1 MRKILFFLIFFTS
14 SCSTTESL
22 IPDFFPDFVTKYFVE
37 EDKAYSGL
45 PNYIPGSKIDLIWEV
60 NFSSESEDAY
70 SFLNIFKFNDEIFI
84 PTHDKKIHIISSE
97 SGVVEKS
104 IDTKLDIFSG
114 LVVDSELIYFGSKQD
129 TVTAIKR
136 SDNTILWQRIM
147 SSEVMAISKT
157 VNNIIYV
164 RTNDS
169 NISAIDINTGK
180 FLWINSQISADLS
193 IRGSSEPI
201 ISDNKVYSGFEDGRI
216 AAYNA
221 LNGDIIWQSQL
232 SGIRAETVIDRLND
246 IDGSMIVDK
255 GILYAISY
263 QGSVAAL
270 DSFSGQILWSREASS
285 IDGLGT
291 NYDNIFYTD
300 DNGILW
306 CLDKYSGRPVW
317 KQDSFK
323 KRLIGA
329 PIFLNDFI
337 LVGDIEN
344 YIHII
349 NADDGTIS
357 GRIQLKNSIQSIYTE
372 SNTIFLLDKDFNLNK
387 YEINSI
393 SQVEK

>member
-136 SDNTILWQRIM
+136 SDNTIFWQRIM

-255 GILYAISY
+255 GVLYAISY

-349 NADDGTIS
+349 NADDGTIA
-357 GRIQLKNSIQSIYTE
+357 GRIQLKNSIQSIFTE
-372 SNTIFLLDKDFNLNK
+372 SNFIFLLDKGFNLNK

-393 SQVEK
+393 SQIEK

>member
-22 IPDFFPDFVTKYFVE
+22 LPNFIPDFVTNYFKKEVKVYE
-37 EDKAYSGL
+37 EL
-45 PNYIPGSKIDLIWEV
+45 PNYIQGSEIDLIWETQ
-60 NFSSESEDAY
+60 FSSESDDTY
-70 SFLNIFKFNDEIFI
+70 SFLNIFKLNNEIFI
-84 PTHDKKIHIISSE
+84 PAHDKKIYVISSE
-97 SGVVEKS
+97 SGALEKS
-104 IDTKLDIFSG
+104 IDTKLDIFTG
-114 LVVDSELIYFGSKQD
+114 LIVDSESIYFGSKQD

-136 SDNTILWQRIM
+136 SDNTTLWQRIM
-147 SSEVMAISKT
+147 SSEVMSISKI

-169 NISAIDINTGK
+169 NITAIDTNTGK
-180 FLWINSQISADLS
+180 FLWINSQIPADLS

-216 AAYNA
+216 AAYNS

-232 SGIRAETVIDRLND
+232 SGIKTETVIDRLND

-255 GILYAISY
+255 GVLYAISY
-263 QGSVAAL
+263 QGSIAAL

-285 IDGLGT
+285 IDGISG

-300 DNGILW
+300 DDGVLW
-306 CLDKYSGRPVW
+306 CLEKYSGRPLW
-317 KQDSFK
+317 KQDKFS
-323 KRLIGA
+323 KRLIGT

-337 LVGDIEN
+337 LVGDVEN

-357 GRIQLKNSIQSIYTE
+357 GRIKLKSSMQSIYVE
-372 SNTIFLLDKDFNLNK
+372 YDSIFVLDKEFNLYK
-387 YEINSI
+387 YKVNRI
-393 SQVEK
+393 SQIEK

>member
-14 SCSTTESL
+14 SCSTTQSL
-22 IPDFFPDFVTKYFVE
+22 LPNFIPDFITNYFE
-37 EDKAYSGL
+37 EEIKIYSDL
-45 PNYIPGSKIDLIWEV
+45 PNYIPDSKIDLIWEV
-60 NFSSESEDAY
+60 KFSSELEDAY
-70 SFLNIFKFNDEIFI
+70 SFLNIFKFNDELFV
-84 PTHDKKIHIISSE
+84 PTHNKKIHVISSE
-97 SGVVEKS
+97 SGILEGS

-129 TVTAIKR
+129 TVTAMKR
-136 SDNTILWQRIM
+136 SDDTILWQRIM
-147 SSEVMAISKT
+147 SSEVMSISKV

-180 FLWINSQISADLS
+180 FLWINSQVSADLS
-193 IRGSSEPI
+193 IRGSSETI

-216 AAYNA
+216 AAYDA
-221 LNGDIIWQSQL
+221 QNGDIIWQSQL
-232 SGIRAETVIDRLND
+232 SGIKTETVIDRLND
-246 IDGSMIVDK
+246 IDGAMIVDK
-255 GILYAISY
+255 GVLYAISY
-263 QGSVAAL
+263 QGSIAAL

-285 IDGLGT
+285 IDGLST

-306 CLDKYSGRPVW
+306 CLEKYSGRPVW
-317 KQDSFK
+317 KQDNFK
-323 KRLIGA
+323 KRLIGT

-357 GRIQLKNSIQSIYTE
+357 GRIQLKSSIQSIYAE
-372 SNTIFLLDKDFNLNK
+372 FDSIFVLDKDFNLNK
-387 YEINSI
+387 YKINRI
-393 SQVEK
+393 SQIEE

>member
-1 MRKILFFLIFFTS
+1 MRKILFFLIFFTG

-22 IPDFFPDFVTKYFVE
+22 LPNFVTKYFE
-37 EDKAYSGL
+37 EEAKIYSDL
-45 PNYIPGSKIDLIWEV
+45 PSYISGSKVDLIWEV
-60 NFSSESEDAY
+60 KFASESEDAY
-70 SFLNIFKFNDEIFI
+70 SFLDIFKFNDEIFI
-84 PTHDKKIHIISSE
+84 PTYDKKIYVISSE
-97 SGVVEKS
+97 SGAVEKS
-104 IDTKLDIFSG
+104 IDTELDIFSG

-129 TVTAIKR
+129 TVSAIKHT
-136 SDNTILWQRIM
+136 DNTILWQRIM
-147 SSEVMAISKT
+147 SSEVMSISKI

-180 FLWINSQISADLS
+180 FLWINSQLSADLS

-221 LNGDIIWQSQL
+221 LNGDIVWQSQL
-232 SGIRAETVIDRLND
+232 SGIKAETLIDRLND
-246 IDGSMIVDK
+246 IDGSMVVDK
-255 GILYAISY
+255 GVLYAISY
-263 QGSVAAL
+263 QGSIAAL

-285 IDGLGT
+285 IDGLSAS
-291 NYDNIFYTD
+291 YDNIFYTD
-300 DNGILW
+300 DDGILW
-306 CLDKYSGRPVW
+306 CLEKYSGRPVW
-317 KQDSFK
+317 KQDSLK
-323 KRLIGA
+323 KRLIGT

-357 GRIQLKNSIQSIYTE
+357 GRIQLKNPIQSIYAE
-372 SNTIFLLDKDFNLNK
+372 FDSIFVLDKDFNLNK
-387 YEINSI
+387 YKINRI
-393 SQVEK
+393 LQIEK

>member
-22 IPDFFPDFVTKYFVE
+22 LPNFIPDFVTNYFKKEVKVYE
-37 EDKAYSGL
+37 EL
-45 PNYIPGSKIDLIWEV
+45 PNYIQGSEIDLIWETQ
-60 NFSSESEDAY
+60 FSSESDDTY
-70 SFLNIFKFNDEIFI
+70 SFLNIFKLNNEIFI
-84 PTHDKKIHIISSE
+84 PAHDKKIYVISSE
-97 SGVVEKS
+97 SGALEKS
-104 IDTKLDIFSG
+104 IDTKLDIFTG
-114 LVVDSELIYFGSKQD
+114 LIVDSESIYFGSKQD

-136 SDNTILWQRIM
+136 SDNTTLWQRIM
-147 SSEVMAISKT
+147 SSEVMSISKI

-169 NISAIDINTGK
+169 NITAIDTNTGK
-180 FLWINSQISADLS
+180 FLWINSQIPADLS

-216 AAYNA
+216 AAYNS

-232 SGIRAETVIDRLND
+232 SGIKTETVIDRLND

-255 GILYAISY
+255 GVLYAISY
-263 QGSVAAL
+263 QGSIAAL

-285 IDGLGT
+285 IDGISG

-317 KQDSFK
+317 KQDSFQR
-323 KRLIGA
+323 RLIGA

-337 LVGDIEN
+337 LVGDVEN

-357 GRIQLKNSIQSIYTE
+357 GRIKLKSSMQSIYVE
-372 SNTIFLLDKDFNLNK
+372 YDSIFVLDKEFNLYK
-387 YEINSI
+387 YKVNRI
-393 SQVEK
+393 SQIEK

>member
-14 SCSTTESL
+14 SCSTTESFM
-22 IPDFFPDFVTKYFVE
+22 PDFFPELVTKYFGE
-37 EDKAYSGL
+37 TEKAYSEL
-45 PNYIPGSKIDLIWEV
+45 PDYIHGSKVDLIWEV
-60 NFSSESEDAY
+60 EFSSESDDAY
-70 SFLNIFKFNDEIFI
+70 SFLSIFKFNGELFI
-84 PTHDKKIHIISSE
+84 PTHDKKIYVISSE
-97 SGVVEKS
+97 SGVVEES

-169 NISAIDINTGK
+169 NISAIDVNTGK
-180 FLWINSQISADLS
+180 FLWINSQVSADLS

-201 ISDNKVYSGFEDGRI
+201 ISDDKVYSGFEDGRI

-221 LNGDIIWQSQL
+221 INGDIIWQSQL
-232 SGIRAETVIDRLND
+232 SGITSETVIDRLND

-255 GILYAISY
+255 GVLYAISY
-263 QGSVAAL
+263 QGSIAAL

-291 NYDNIFYTD
+291 SDNNIFYTD

-306 CLDKYSGRPVW
+306 ALDKYSGRPVW
-317 KQDSFK
+317 KQDSFQ
-323 KRLIGA
+323 KRLIGS

-357 GRIQLKNSIQSIYTE
+357 GRIQLKRPIQSIHAE
-372 SNTIFLLDKDFNLNK
+372 FNSIFVLDQDFNLNK
-387 YEINSI
+387 YEINRI
-393 SQVEK
+393 SKIEK

>member
-22 IPDFFPDFVTKYFVE
+22 LPDFFPEFVSKYFEKEV
-37 EDKAYSGL
+37 KPYSGL
-45 PNYIPGSKIDLIWEV
+45 PNYTPGSKVDLIWEV
-60 NFSSESEDAY
+60 KFSSEAEDADSY
-70 SFLNIFKFNDEIFI
+70 LSFFKLNDELFV
-84 PTHDKKIHIISSE
+84 PTHDKKIHVVSSE
-97 SGVVEKS
+97 SGVLEKS

-114 LVVDSELIYFGSKQD
+114 LIVDSELIYFGSKQD

-147 SSEVMAISKT
+147 SSEVMAISKI
-157 VNNIIYV
+157 VNDIIYV

-169 NISAIDINTGK
+169 NISAIDIKTGK
-180 FLWINSQISADLS
+180 FLWINSQISAGLS

-201 ISDNKVYSGFEDGRI
+201 ISDSKVYSGFEDGRI

-232 SGIRAETVIDRLND
+232 SGIKAETIIDRLND
-246 IDGSMIVDK
+246 IDGSMIIDK
-255 GILYAISY
+255 GVLYAISY
-263 QGSVAAL
+263 QGSIAAL

-285 IDGLGT
+285 IDGLGSS
-291 NYDNIFYTD
+291 YDNIFYTD

-306 CLDKYSGRPVW
+306 CLDKYSGRSVW

-349 NADDGTIS
+349 NADDGTIA
-357 GRIQLKNSIQSIYTE
+357 GRIQLKNSIQSIFTE
-372 SNTIFLLDKDFNLNK
+372 SNFIFLLDKGFNLNK

-393 SQVEK
+393 SKIEK

>member
-14 SCSTTESL
+14 SCLTTQSL
-22 IPDFFPDFVTKYFVE
+22 LPNFIPDFITNYFE
-37 EDKAYSGL
+37 EEIKIYSDL
-45 PNYIPGSKIDLIWEV
+45 PNYIPDSKIDLIWEV
-60 NFSSESEDAY
+60 KFSSELEDAY
-70 SFLNIFKFNDEIFI
+70 SFLNIFKFNDELFV
-84 PTHDKKIHIISSE
+84 PTHNKKIHVISSE
-97 SGVVEKS
+97 SGILEGS

-129 TVTAIKR
+129 TVTAMKR
-136 SDNTILWQRIM
+136 SDDTILWQRIM
-147 SSEVMAISKT
+147 SSEVMSISKV

-180 FLWINSQISADLS
+180 FLWINSQVSADLS

-216 AAYNA
+216 AAYDA
-221 LNGDIIWQSQL
+221 QNGDIIWQSQL
-232 SGIRAETVIDRLND
+232 SGIKTETVIDRLND
-246 IDGSMIVDK
+246 IDGAMIVDK
-255 GILYAISY
+255 GVLYAISY
-263 QGSVAAL
+263 QGSIAAL

-285 IDGLGT
+285 IDGLST

-306 CLDKYSGRPVW
+306 CLEKYSGRPVW
-317 KQDSFK
+317 KQDNFK
-323 KRLIGA
+323 KRLIGT

-357 GRIQLKNSIQSIYTE
+357 GRIQLKSSIQSIYAE
-372 SNTIFLLDKDFNLNK
+372 FDSIFVLDKDFNLNK
-387 YEINSI
+387 YKINRI
-393 SQVEK
+393 LQIEE